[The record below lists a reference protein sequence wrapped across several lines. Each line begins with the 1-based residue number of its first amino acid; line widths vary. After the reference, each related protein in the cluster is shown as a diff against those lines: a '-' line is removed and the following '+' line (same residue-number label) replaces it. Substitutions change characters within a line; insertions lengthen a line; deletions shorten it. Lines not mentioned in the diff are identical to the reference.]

1 MLFFDLKNDNLSF
14 KKAIHYICRMSI
26 FRRFFD
32 FYIFSNIHV
41 AIAAFSLAKITLIE
55 NQIYGNMIP
64 VFVFFSTI
72 ISYNFIRFYKSSK
85 IQHWLPLFISNNK
98 NKLIGLT
105 IISLLV
111 VIYLSFSLNFKA
123 IITLVP
129 FVLLTLFYIVP
140 FPWKKNKSVA
150 LRSIA
155 LLKLFLIATTYAG
168 VTVLFPLMN
177 YDVKIQN
184 AEFITFIQRF
194 LFIVAITIPFDIRDL
209 SFDDSNLKTLPQ
221 VVGIRRSKV
230 IGLII
235 LMLFLGSEFF
245 KNMTA
250 SSIRICFIIALL
262 SLFLLLKSSP
272 RQSKYYSAFFVE
284 SIPIIWLILLFIT

>member
-1 MLFFDLKNDNLSF
+1 
-14 KKAIHYICRMSI
+14 MSI

-41 AIAAFSLAKITLIE
+41 AIAAFSLTKITLIE
-55 NQIYGNMIP
+55 NEIYGNLIP
-64 VFVFFSTI
+64 VFIFFSTI

-85 IQHWLPLFISNNK
+85 IQHWLPLFISKNK
-98 NKLIGLT
+98 NNLIGLT
-105 IISLLV
+105 MISILV
-111 VIYLSFSLNFKA
+111 VIYLSFSLKFKA
-123 IITLVP
+123 IISLIP

-150 LRSIA
+150 LRSVA

-177 YDVKIQN
+177 YDVEIRN
-184 AEFITFIQRF
+184 TESITFIQRF

-221 VVGIRRSKV
+221 VVGIRQSKV
-230 IGLII
+230 IGLIF

-245 KNMTA
+245 KNSA
-250 SSIRICFIIALL
+250 SSLRISFIIALL
-262 SLFLLLKSSP
+262 SLFLLLKSSQE
-272 RQSKYYSAFFVE
+272 QSKYYSSFFVE
-284 SIPIIWLILLFIT
+284 SIPIVWLILLLIA